1 MENIS
6 IQEYCRTNVRT
17 TYSGFSFFVFD
28 LVWLFIILVF
38 LIWRALS
45 WSSHNTWWKR
55 LWFRTVFSLALYG
68 EYNKTCK
75 NLKRIWNRRISPAM
89 TFNFYSG
96 SWLIKK
102 IHHMSF
108 HLWYSSMHVGEYEWQ
123 WQGVNTPMSQYCF
136 LMELE
141 NPNPSCSCGNNV
153 NSVAYWSV
161 MSWRCKE
168 MHLFSA
174 TRYTSASSDVLF
186 IWMEALYEITVWM
199 HRGFLE

>member
-1 MENIS
+1 MGKNCENSTIKS
-6 IQEYCRTNVRT
+6 AK
-17 TYSGFSFFVFD
+17 
-28 LVWLFIILVF
+28 
-38 LIWRALS
+38 IWRG
-45 WSSHNTWWKR
+45 
-55 LWFRTVFSLALYG
+55 Y
-68 EYNKTCK
+68 E
-75 NLKRIWNRRISPAM
+75 NRRTSLAM

-102 IHHMSF
+102 IHHVSF
-108 HLWYSSMHVGEYEWQ
+108 HLWYSSMYMGKYEWQ
-123 WQGVNTPMSQYCF
+123 WQGVNAPMSWYCF

-141 NPNPSCSCGNNV
+141 NSKSSCSCGNNV

-161 MSWRCKE
+161 MLWRCKE

-174 TRYTSASSDVLF
+174 TRYTSASSDALF